1 MVAHY
6 DLLLRVQDFVRAHEP
21 GIVLRVGELPVS
33 QALRGWIADI
43 PQVVVDPCA
52 TWHDPARAAEV
63 VLATDPAATL
73 EALAGAP
80 AVRDC
85 VVDPEWVGSWRG
97 ADSLV
102 PGILA
107 ASGDGFEGA
116 VAAALAPVLRDDA
129 LVWLSYSMPV
139 RDVEAFFP
147 AGERPLRFL
156 SGRGANGI
164 DGVVSSAAGAV
175 LATGR
180 PGYVV
185 IGDVALLHDAGG
197 LLTAR
202 RAGVELTI
210 VCLNNDGG
218 GIFDFL
224 PVAEHAEHEAYERHI
239 ATSHGLDMSAL
250 AELGG
255 LEHRVVTVGELDDA
269 LSAPG
274 LIEVRTD
281 RQKNVALH
289 REAVTALAAA
299 LRSEAGAA
307 PEA

>member
-1 MVAHY
+1 VA
-6 DLLLRVQDFVRAHEP
+6 
-21 GIVLRVGELPVS
+21 
-33 QALRGWIADI
+33 
-43 PQVVVDPCA
+43 
-52 TWHDPARAAEV
+52 
-63 VLATDPAATL
+63 
-73 EALAGAP
+73 
-80 AVRDC
+80 
-85 VVDPEWVGSWRG
+85 DPEWIDSWRR

-102 PGILA
+102 PGVLA
-107 ASGDGFEGA
+107 ACGEGFEGA
-116 VAAALAPVLRDDA
+116 VAAALAPALPDDA

-147 AGERPLRFL
+147 AGERPIRFL

-164 DGVVSSAAGAV
+164 DGVVSSAAGAA

-180 PGYVV
+180 PGYVL

-210 VCLNNDGG
+210 VCVNNDGG

-224 PVAEHAEHEAYERHI
+224 PVAEHAEPEAYERHI

-250 AELGG
+250 AALGG
-255 LEHRVVTVGELDDA
+255 LEHRVVTAEEVGSA
-269 LSAPG
+269 LSGPA
-274 LIEVRTD
+274 LVEVRTERGD
-281 RQKNVALH
+281 NARLH
-289 REAVTALAAA
+289 RDAVAALAEA